1 MVRLTSREM
10 ESNGVSF
17 IKLQAL
23 TDDPHWEANPD
34 VAREE
39 RPEAMGEAAQCPSAQ
54 GLSQLLA
61 VIFVIGAVA
70 GIGVLALPH
79 AMNETGWSGTA
90 IIVVCALASG
100 YCGSRLGL
108 CWIILEERWLEYR
121 DANRNPYPCIAFR
134 AYGKPMKIA
143 MSLIQ
148 LVGLFGYGA
157 VFLLLAGELIS
168 DVTRQLSHDALDW
181 SICYWLIIIA
191 VVLAGLM
198 WLGTPKDFG
207 FAAFG
212 ALGATLLA
220 SFMVVGVCCSRV
232 LAGTAAGPRRSEL
245 SVEGFFRGFGTIMF
259 SYGGAAMFPTVQN
272 DMKDRSR
279 FSGAVVYATIA
290 LVLLYLL
297 MSLMGFLTFGSDVK
311 ANILLSIG
319 DGVTSIVV
327 QCLFIVH
334 LLCAFLIVINPMCQE
349 LEEHIGVPPEFTW
362 KRVALRSFLM
372 LAVLVV
378 AESVPHFGKVLPLV
392 GSLLVGLTTFILP
405 CVFYYKLCSDTK
417 REWPERKIPLWEK
430 SVLVEIVIVGVIGTV
445 AGTVSSVKDLLA
457 PGSFALPCFI
467 STDVVL

>member
-1 MVRLTSREM
+1 M
-10 ESNGVSF
+10 ESNSVSF

-23 TDDPHWEANPD
+23 TDDTRWEANHD

-39 RPEAMGEAAQCPSAQ
+39 QSPEAMGDSAQCPSAQ
-54 GLSQLLA
+54 GLSQWLA
-61 VIFVIGAVA
+61 VIFVVGAVA
-70 GIGVLALPH
+70 GVGTLALPH

-100 YCGSRLGL
+100 YGGSRLGL
-108 CWIILEERWLEYR
+108 CWIILEERWFEYR
-121 DANRNPYPCIAFR
+121 EANRNPYPCIAFR

-148 LVGLFGYGA
+148 VFSLFGYGT

-181 SICYWLIIIA
+181 SICYWLIPIA

-207 FAAFG
+207 FAALG
-212 ALGATLLA
+212 ALGTTLLA
-220 SFMVVGVCCSRV
+220 SFMVVGVCCSRL
-232 LAGTAAGPRRSEL
+232 LAGTAAGPRQSEL
-245 SVEGFFRGFGTIMF
+245 SIGGFFRGFGTIMF
-259 SYGGAAMFPTVQN
+259 SYSGAGMFPTVQN

-279 FSGAVVYATIA
+279 FSGAVVYATIGV
-290 LVLLYLL
+290 VLLYLL

-334 LLCAFLIVINPMCQE
+334 LLCGFLILINPMCQE

-362 KRVALRSFLM
+362 KRAALRSFLM

-378 AESVPHFGKVLPLV
+378 AESVPQFGKVLPLV
-392 GSLLVGLTTFILP
+392 GSVVAGLTTFILP

-417 REWPERKIPLWEK
+417 REWPDRKLPLWEK

-445 AGTVSSVKDLLA
+445 AGTVSSIQDLLA

-467 STDVVL
+467 STDVAI

>member
-1 MVRLTSREM
+1 
-10 ESNGVSF
+10 
-17 IKLQAL
+17 
-23 TDDPHWEANPD
+23 
-34 VAREE
+34 
-39 RPEAMGEAAQCPSAQ
+39 MGESAQCPSAK
-54 GLSQLLA
+54 GLSQWLA

-70 GIGVLALPH
+70 GIGTLALPY

-100 YCGSRLGL
+100 YGGSRLGL

-121 DANRNPYPCIAFR
+121 EANRNPYPCIAFR

-148 LVGLFGYGA
+148 LLSLFGYGT

-168 DVTRQLSHDALDW
+168 DLTRQLSHDTLDW
-181 SICYWLIIIA
+181 SICYWLIPIA
-191 VVLAGLM
+191 VVLGGLM

-212 ALGATLLA
+212 ALGTILLA
-220 SFMVVGVCCSRV
+220 SFMVVGVCCSRI
-232 LAGTAAGPRRSEL
+232 LGGTAAGPRRSEL
-245 SVEGFFRGFGTIMF
+245 SVGGFFRGFGTIMF
-259 SYGGAAMFPTVQN
+259 SYSGASMFPTVQN
-272 DMKDRSR
+272 DMKDTSR

-297 MSLMGFLTFGSDVK
+297 LSLMGFLTFGSDVQ

-334 LLCAFLIVINPMCQE
+334 LICGFLILINPMCQE

-362 KRVALRSFLM
+362 KRAASRSFLM

-378 AESVPHFGKVLPLV
+378 AESVPQFGKVLPLV
-392 GSLLVGLTTFILP
+392 GSVVAGLTTFILP

-417 REWPERKIPLWEK
+417 REWPERKLPLWEK
-430 SVLVEIVIVGVIGTV
+430 SLIVEIVIVGVIGTV
-445 AGTVSSVKDLLA
+445 AGTVSSIQDLLA

-467 STDVVL
+467 STDVVI

>member
-1 MVRLTSREM
+1 
-10 ESNGVSF
+10 
-17 IKLQAL
+17 
-23 TDDPHWEANPD
+23 
-34 VAREE
+34 
-39 RPEAMGEAAQCPSAQ
+39 MGEAAECPSAQ
-54 GLSQLLA
+54 GLSQWLA

-157 VFLLLAGELIS
+157 VFLLLAGELIT
-168 DVTRQLSHDALDW
+168 DVTRQLSHDALNW

-279 FSGAVVYATIA
+279 FSGAVVYATI
-290 LVLLYLL
+290 
-297 MSLMGFLTFGSDVK
+297 
-311 ANILLSIG
+311 
-319 DGVTSIVV
+319 VTSRPTS
-327 QCLFIVH
+327 C
-334 LLCAFLIVINPMCQE
+334 CPSEMA
-349 LEEHIGVPPEFTW
+349 
-362 KRVALRSFLM
+362 
-372 LAVLVV
+372 
-378 AESVPHFGKVLPLV
+378 
-392 GSLLVGLTTFILP
+392 
-405 CVFYYKLCSDTK
+405 
-417 REWPERKIPLWEK
+417 
-430 SVLVEIVIVGVIGTV
+430 
-445 AGTVSSVKDLLA
+445 
-457 PGSFALPCFI
+457 
-467 STDVVL
+467 